1 LRIALLEDEE
11 HLAELVCLW
20 LEDAGYPCAHFSDGR
35 QMINALKQDSF
46 DLLVLDWMVPEIDG
60 EGVLRWARESLN
72 WRIPIIFM
80 TQRDNED
87 DIVKIL
93 SLGADDYLTK
103 PIRQRE
109 MLARITALARRAN
122 VLGTNDS
129 QLQFGDYS
137 INLDN
142 NTVTRNGN
150 SIKLTQKEFE
160 LVLFLFR
167 NIGRIV
173 SRGHMLESV
182 WGHSKDINTRTADT
196 HISRIRNKLG
206 LVPENGWRISAI
218 YHHGYRLEQLGSSN
232 NNTSSEKSAA
242 I

>member
-1 LRIALLEDEE
+1 MRIALLEDEE
-11 HLAELVCLW
+11 HIAKLVSLW
-20 LEDAGYPCAHFSDGR
+20 LEESGHQCTHFGDGR
-35 QMINALKQDSF
+35 QLINALKQDSF

-60 EGVLRWARESLN
+60 EGVLRWARENLS
-72 WRIPIIFM
+72 WPIPILFM

-103 PIRQRE
+103 PIREKE

-122 VLGTNDS
+122 VLGTKETN
-129 QLQFGDYS
+129 LQFGDYS
-137 INLDN
+137 IDLSSNS
-142 NTVTRNGN
+142 VMRNGDP
-150 SIKLTQKEFE
+150 IKLTQKEFE

-182 WGHSKDINTRTADT
+182 WGHNKDINTRTADT

-218 YHHGYRLEQLGSSN
+218 YHHGYRLEQLQN
-232 NNTSSEKSAA
+232 EPKTTA
-242 I
+242 IL

>member
-1 LRIALLEDEE
+1 MRIALLEDEE

-20 LEDAGYPCAHFSDGR
+20 MEDAGYPCTHFGDGR

-60 EGVLRWARESLN
+60 EGVLLWARENLN
-72 WRIPIIFM
+72 WRIPILFM

-122 VLGTNDS
+122 VLGSNES
-129 QLQFGDYS
+129 QLQFGNYS
-137 INLDN
+137 INIDN

-173 SRGHMLESV
+173 SRGYMLESV
-182 WGHSKDINTRTADT
+182 WGHNKDINTRTADT

-218 YHHGYRLEQLGSSN
+218 YHHGYRLEQLGN
-232 NNTSSEKSAA
+232 GHAENSAA
-242 I
+242 V

>member
-1 LRIALLEDEE
+1 MRIALLEDEE
-11 HLAELVCLW
+11 HIAKLVCLW
-20 LEDAGYPCAHFSDGR
+20 LEERGYHCTHFDDGR
-35 QMINALKQDSF
+35 KMINALKQDSF
-46 DLLVLDWMVPEIDG
+46 DLLILDWMVPEIDG
-60 EGVLRWARESLN
+60 EGVLRWARENLS
-72 WRIPIIFM
+72 WPIPIVFM

-103 PIRQRE
+103 PIREKE

-122 VLGTNDS
+122 VLGTNQDN
-129 QLQFGDYS
+129 LQFGDYA
-137 INLDN
+137 INLAS
-142 NTVTRNGN
+142 NTVTRSGDT
-150 SIKLTQKEFE
+150 IKLTQKEFE

-167 NIGRIV
+167 NVGRIV

-218 YHHGYRLEQLGSSN
+218 YHHGYRLEQLQADA
-232 NNTSSEKSAA
+232 NTTTH
-242 I
+242 

>member
-1 LRIALLEDEE
+1 MRIALLEDEE
-11 HLAELVCLW
+11 HIAKLVSLW
-20 LEDAGYPCAHFSDGR
+20 LEERSYQCTHFADGR

-60 EGVLRWARESLN
+60 EGVLRWVRENLS
-72 WRIPIIFM
+72 WPIPIIFM

-103 PIRQRE
+103 PIRERE
-109 MLARITALARRAN
+109 MIARITALARRAN
-122 VLGTNDS
+122 VLGSNQDN
-129 QLQFGDYS
+129 LQFGDYAIDLAS
-137 INLDN
+137 
-142 NTVTRNGN
+142 NTVTRNGDT
-150 SIKLTQKEFE
+150 IKLTQKEFE

-167 NIGRIV
+167 NMGRIV

-218 YHHGYRLEQLGSSN
+218 YHHGYRLEQLHPDGAP
-232 NNTSSEKSAA
+232 TQH
-242 I
+242 